1 MLLLAGCGSL
11 LANMQMGT
19 IADKP
24 DERTMAQIF
33 EDENI
38 EIKATVNIH
47 AENEA
52 YHDSRL
58 VVVSYN
64 GYLLLAGQVN
74 DQVLKNEATK
84 VVRKIQGVRRIYN
97 ELEIGPPSSA
107 ITRTSDAWITSKIKT
122 SLLVSSDEQATRIK
136 VVTENGVV
144 YLMGLVSQDE
154 AERIANKAA
163 NVSGVKR
170 VVRLFETVDY
180 SSDSGD

>member
-1 MLLLAGCGSL
+1 
-11 LANMQMGT
+11 
-19 IADKP
+19 
-24 DERTMAQIF
+24 
-33 EDENI
+33 
-38 EIKATVNIH
+38 
-47 AENEA
+47 
-52 YHDSRL
+52 
-58 VVVSYN
+58 
-64 GYLLLAGQVN
+64 
-74 DQVLKNEATK
+74 VLKNEATK